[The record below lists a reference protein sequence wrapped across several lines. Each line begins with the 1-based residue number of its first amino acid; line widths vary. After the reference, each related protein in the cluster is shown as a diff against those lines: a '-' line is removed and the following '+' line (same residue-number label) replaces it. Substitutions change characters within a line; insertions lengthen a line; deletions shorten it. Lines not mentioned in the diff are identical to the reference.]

1 MRKILV
7 LIAVVLVS
15 GIVSAQNM
23 FTNGD
28 FETGS
33 LAPWTITATS
43 SNGMTEEQGVV
54 LFDIDFADPLPESL
68 GARFEVGQV
77 EAQRG
82 FFEGIEMTQDL
93 NLTAGLEYAFYFDW
107 AASYTGGG
115 NFGDC
120 GFFDLIVDG
129 VVLDSGVAGNCGPA
143 FPTSFGSLS
152 ANFTP
157 TTTGVHTVGVRIT
170 RNGETGFAEIYQHID
185 NASAIGPEETVVP
198 DSFTLFRGVL
208 TGGGLSDLLAS
219 DDSWMTVL
227 PGITLNQAERQ
238 VQLVIEGT
246 SPTETPSELR
256 IRVEAHA
263 EINNIGQ
270 WIELWNY
277 DTNSYEQVD
286 FMIATTVDSIVEVSI
301 TVDPGRFIQ
310 AGTKKMRAKVSY
322 KEAGIVLFFP
332 WLISFDQTVW
342 VIVP

>member
-1 MRKILV
+1 MKKILA
-7 LIAVVLVS
+7 IMAVVLVS

-33 LAPWTITATS
+33 LQPWTIVLTS
-43 SNGMTEEQGVV
+43 SNAITGVQDV
-54 LFDIDFADPLPESL
+54 TLFDMDFSGPGSESL
-68 GARFEVGQV
+68 AARFDVGRI
-77 EAQRG
+77 EGRRG
-82 FFEGIEMTQDL
+82 AEGIEMTQEL
-93 NLTAGLEYAFYFDW
+93 NMIVDEEYVLSFDW
-107 AASYTGGG
+107 ASSRTEGGTNSEG
-115 NFGDC
+115 GLFSI
-120 GFFDLIVDG
+120 IVDG
-129 VVLDSGVAGNCGPA
+129 TALATADSGPTGPGTENYGNL
-143 FPTSFGSLS
+143 TVI
-152 ANFTP
+152 FTP
-157 TTTGVHTVGVRIT
+157 ASTGVFTVGVRIV
-170 RNGETGFAEIYQHID
+170 RAGFGPADIFQHAD
-185 NASAIGPEETVVP
+185 NISAIGPEETVVP
-198 DSFTLFRGVL
+198 DSFSLFRGVL

-238 VQLVIEGT
+238 VQLIVTGT

-277 DTNSYEQVD
+277 DTSSWEEVD
-286 FMIATTVDSIVEVSI
+286 FMIATLADSIVEVRI
-301 TVDPGRFIQ
+301 TVDPGRFIE
-310 AGTKKMRAKVSY
+310 AGTKNMKAKVSY